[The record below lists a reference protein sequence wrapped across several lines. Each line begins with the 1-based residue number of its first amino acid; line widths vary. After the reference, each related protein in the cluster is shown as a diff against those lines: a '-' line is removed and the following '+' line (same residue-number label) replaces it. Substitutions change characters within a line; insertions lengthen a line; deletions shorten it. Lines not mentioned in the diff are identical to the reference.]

1 MHGKK
6 IPSYFPQKKY
16 LEKKIKIK
24 KYKIPLYH
32 DELVVKRCELPNV
45 RMADT
50 PTEERSS
57 IIAVNLINKIFN

>member
-1 MHGKK
+1 MY
-6 IPSYFPQKKY
+6 IPVM
-16 LEKKIKIK
+16 LERK
-24 KYKIPLYH
+24 LS
-32 DELVVKRCELPNV
+32 DALELPNV